1 MALNANIN
9 LNVPPQIGR
18 YKNSLVEAVLLLI
31 VSVLFYWFIVS
42 PKNADLAVKKDN
54 LVKIQEQESK
64 LADATQKFEAM
75 VKDLQSHK
83 KEITDLD
90 QALPL
95 EGDQLRMQ
103 ILLESLANSINVT
116 IGSINVSSQSTAPW
130 SGNKALL
137 ADPFA
142 ATRTLQTLS
151 GTVFV
156 TGSFD
161 QLVAFLQKLEN
172 NGRVINV
179 TAIGLD
185 AGAENKLNLKLS
197 FDAYFLAP

>member
-1 MALNANIN
+1 MALNTNIN

-42 PKNADLAVKKDN
+42 PKIADLATKKDN
-54 LVKIQEQESK
+54 LQKIQQQESK

-75 VKDLQSHK
+75 VKDLQTHK

-90 QALPL
+90 QAIPL

-185 AGAENKLNLKLS
+185 AGTENKLNLKLS